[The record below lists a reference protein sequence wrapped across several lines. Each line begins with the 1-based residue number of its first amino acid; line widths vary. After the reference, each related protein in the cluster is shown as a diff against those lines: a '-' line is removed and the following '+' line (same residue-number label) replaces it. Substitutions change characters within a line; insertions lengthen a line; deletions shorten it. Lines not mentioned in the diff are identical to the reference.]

1 MKNKAHTKAAVPER
15 EYPEHTDSD
24 AMARAARE
32 MVNGMTEEQVEEHFK
47 AAMARVY
54 GGRSS
59 QQATVA

>member
-1 MKNKAHTKAAVPER
+1 MKTKPHSQSIVR
-15 EYPEHTDSD
+15 GNEYPEQTDSD
-24 AMARAARE
+24 EMARAARE
-32 MVNGMTEEQVEEHFK
+32 MVNEMTEEQVEEHFK